1 MNIYIY
7 YIYIHTHRQAKCKN
21 VTTPMDKNG
30 NNRER
35 KTGCCGHLIAII
47 TIYRLVSFNYD

>member
-7 YIYIHTHRQAKCKN
+7 YIYIHTYRQAKCKN